1 MPRKFRKS
9 FWGHPSANLFLTIS
23 LAGGF
28 QQPRLISSIASGCSS
43 RTRTSLR
50 RIGVAEEGGYGVDKR
65 LRRTIQTVFD

>member
-28 QQPRLISSIASGCSS
+28 QQPRLISSIASGRSS
-43 RTRTSLR
+43 RTRTSSR
-50 RIGVAEEGGYGVDKR
+50 RIGAAEGGYGVDKR